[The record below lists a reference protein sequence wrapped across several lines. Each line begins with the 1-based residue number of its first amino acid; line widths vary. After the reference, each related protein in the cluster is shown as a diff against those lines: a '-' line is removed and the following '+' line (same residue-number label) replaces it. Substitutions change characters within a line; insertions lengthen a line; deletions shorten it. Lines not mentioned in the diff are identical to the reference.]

1 MGLIRQPK
9 MKLNLF
15 KKNKNQ
21 ESIQEESKN
30 QVKKRD
36 QKAFDKLDSKI
47 QILDNK
53 YESSS
58 ESDMEYQNEA
68 QFESNKVQFGQFK
81 NPNTYIFKSADP

>member
-1 MGLIRQPK
+1 

-58 ESDMEYQNEA
+58 ESDMEYQNVA
-68 QFESNKVQFGQFK
+68 
-81 NPNTYIFKSADP
+81 

>member
-1 MGLIRQPK
+1 

-47 QILDNK
+47 EILGNK

-58 ESDMEYQNEA
+58 ESDMEYPNEA
-68 QFESNKVQFGQFK
+68 
-81 NPNTYIFKSADP
+81 

>member
-1 MGLIRQPK
+1 

-68 QFESNKVQFGQFK
+68 
-81 NPNTYIFKSADP
+81 